1 MRQWWHLGENGWH
14 KVTQR
19 VRANTQLQWGG
30 EPGRAFAGSFPVS
43 QSLIAWCP
51 AWMNDFISTQ
61 VPWTGKDHPVGK
73 LLAYLSFLPQG
84 TGKGEGP
91 GDGEWTVLSIKEQRL
106 AK

>member
-19 VRANTQLQWGG
+19 VRANTQLQRGG
-30 EPGRAFAGSFPVS
+30 EPGQGLRWLFPGQSVTHSMVS
-43 QSLIAWCP
+43 R
-51 AWMNDFISTQ
+51 WMNDFLSTE